1 MAQSPESA
9 TAAWQGTD
17 SGLPDNGTEKC
28 CAAVAVNQ
36 EARSSRSTGGSD
48 ARLGVGIGSGIR
60 LKRYSALVS
69 SDFDVSV
76 AGVLEDASFHVFKN
90 SLTTKAPKISAK
102 LNQTISRNVTVDK
115 KGLLNVTNER
125 KVPMDS
131 ITLSSKVVGFPEDRT
146 VPNRRPL
153 LTSTL
158 PPADARRRR
167 RPVIR
172 YEEESEEEEDDE
184 DEDDEEDITDEFD
197 VDDDDDDEDEEEEEV
212 EVVEEVPGAT
222 IDIKHEYEGSSLEAG
237 CVIRHNQF
245 NRLSSCSQRTLDLS
259 KLLFLNEIASFE
271 TFQPPFYRTG
281 GQRCSRARESRPGY
295 SGHRARAAGTCRVLV
310 KGEGRRSKKASVC
323 DFKEIL
329 GKYCDVQYVKV
340 TM

>member
-1 MAQSPESA
+1 MSNLVLIFLLMNLNIVHNNDGDG
-9 TAAWQGTD
+9 W
-17 SGLPDNGTEKC
+17 
-28 CAAVAVNQ
+28 
-36 EARSSRSTGGSD
+36 GGD
-48 ARLGVGIGSGIR
+48 KVVWTKFNLIP
-60 LKRYSALVS
+60 KP
-69 SDFDVSV
+69 
-76 AGVLEDASFHVFKN
+76 VLTNFTKSFHSVFKN

-222 IDIKHEYEGSSLEAG
+222 IDIKHEYE
-237 CVIRHNQF
+237 
-245 NRLSSCSQRTLDLS
+245 D
-259 KLLFLNEIASFE
+259 ASYVE
-271 TFQPPFYRTG
+271 PVAIKKTKRI
-281 GQRCSRARESRPGY
+281 
-295 SGHRARAAGTCRVLV
+295 
-310 KGEGRRSKKASVC
+310 KKKSKKYLKLK
-323 DFKEIL
+323 DFKKLRKFMLPLLLAYKLKFFTLIPLLL
-329 GKYCDVQYVKV
+329 GGLVLIVGTTGFAGFFFALFAVGLGLQKNNHG
-340 TM
+340 